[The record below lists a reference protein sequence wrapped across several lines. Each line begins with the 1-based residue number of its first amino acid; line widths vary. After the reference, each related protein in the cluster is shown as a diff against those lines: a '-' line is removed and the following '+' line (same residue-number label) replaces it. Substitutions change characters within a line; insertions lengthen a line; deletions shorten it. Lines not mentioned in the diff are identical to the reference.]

1 MEVDVFIPCSI
12 DQFAPHCA
20 ENLVTLLQN
29 LGHKVNYNSNQTCCG
44 RVLYDNGNLAEAK
57 EAGEKFIHDF
67 SIRNYIVGCSLSCVG
82 YVKNN
87 MGKLFFNTSNHNLYK
102 DINEKIVDIAEFLV
116 DITHT
121 LNVGAV
127 FPHKVFLLN
136 NCHSLTEYNLEEETK
151 LLLENVKDLEL
162 VGTYDN
168 QFCCGYAGMFTLFNE
183 PVSLQ
188 LAKKKV
194 EQAMASGAEYIVS
207 GDASCLMHLQGYI
220 DKHKLPL
227 KTIHI
232 VDLLMS
238 R

>member
-1 MEVDVFIPCSI
+1 MEIDVFIPCCI
-12 DQFAPHCA
+12 DQFSPQTAD
-20 ENLVTLLQN
+20 NLITLLRN
-29 LGHKVNYNSNQTCCG
+29 LGHKVNYNNNQTCCG
-44 RVLYDNGNLAEAK
+44 RVFYDNGNFNEAK
-57 EAGEKFIHDF
+57 EVGEKFINDF
-67 SIRNYIVGCSLSCVG
+67 SIRNYIVSCSLSCVG

-87 MGKLFFNTSNHNLYK
+87 MGKLFYNTSNHNRYK

-116 DITHT
+116 DIVQKFD
-121 LNVGAV
+121 VGAI

-151 LLLENVKDLEL
+151 LLLENVKSLEL

-194 EQAMASGAEYIVS
+194 QQALDCGAEYIVS
-207 GDASCLMHLQGYI
+207 GDMTCLKHLQGYI
-220 DKHKLPL
+220 DKHKLSL